1 MLHDFEAEDIARMV
15 RDEFIVEL
23 RVFEGGGVSEF
34 LDERGVLVPDDEV
47 DTLELWEMA
56 RLGLWE
62 VVATDEEATL
72 SVRDT
77 RTGET
82 LDVADRSMARGFQ
95 PGEMILAR
103 FLPGWGRTWASGVAL
118 RIDLRHR
125 DSLLEVL
132 DQDPDADLIA
142 DWYGSLLAPPTFANR
157 ESEPMVL
164 CEARLRPTAGWDEL
178 ARVLDMSYEAAEDT
192 PGVWRELYALHAD
205 ERIIRATLRR
215 DGDEL
220 EVTANSEAR
229 LDRVL
234 TRLTDV
240 ADVVAHSAR
249 SVRNPADLEAAL
261 KLHPPEEPFES
272 IDPEIVEQVLDMME
286 RRWIGEE
293 VPALG
298 GITPRQAAV
307 DPTRREDLIALLR
320 SFDRMP
326 TSGGITMRPNI
337 LRRHLGLEE

>member
-1 MLHDFEAEDIARMV
+1 
-15 RDEFIVEL
+15 
-23 RVFEGGGVSEF
+23 VFEGGGVSEF

-47 DTLELWEMA
+47 DTLELWELA
-56 RLGLWE
+56 RLELWE

-82 LDVADRSMARGFQ
+82 LDVADRSMARSFQ
-95 PGEMILAR
+95 PGEMVLAR

-125 DSLLEVL
+125 DSLLELL

-142 DWYGSLLAPPTFANR
+142 DWYGSLLAPPSFANR

-178 ARVLDMSYEAAEDT
+178 AEVLDKSHEAAEDT
-192 PGVWRELYALHAD
+192 PDVWREFFAVHPD

-220 EVTANSEAR
+220 VVTANSEAR

-234 TRLTDV
+234 ARLTDV
-240 ADVVAHSAR
+240 ADIIAQTAR

-286 RRWIGEE
+286 RRWISEE

-326 TSGGITMRPNI
+326 TSGGITMRPDI

>member
-1 MLHDFEAEDIARMV
+1 
-15 RDEFIVEL
+15 
-23 RVFEGGGVSEF
+23 
-34 LDERGVLVPDDEV
+34 
-47 DTLELWEMA
+47 
-56 RLGLWE
+56 
-62 VVATDEEATL
+62 
-72 SVRDT
+72 
-77 RTGET
+77 
-82 LDVADRSMARGFQ
+82 
-95 PGEMILAR
+95 
-103 FLPGWGRTWASGVAL
+103 
-118 RIDLRHR
+118 
-125 DSLLEVL
+125 
-132 DQDPDADLIA
+132 
-142 DWYGSLLAPPTFANR
+142 
-157 ESEPMVL
+157 
-164 CEARLRPTAGWDEL
+164 
-178 ARVLDMSYEAAEDT
+178 MSYEAAEDT
-192 PGVWRELYALHAD
+192 PGVWRELYALNAD

-240 ADVVAHSAR
+240 ADVVAHSAH

-261 KLHPPEEPFES
+261 KLHPPEEPSES

-326 TSGGITMRPNI
+326 TSGSITMRPNI